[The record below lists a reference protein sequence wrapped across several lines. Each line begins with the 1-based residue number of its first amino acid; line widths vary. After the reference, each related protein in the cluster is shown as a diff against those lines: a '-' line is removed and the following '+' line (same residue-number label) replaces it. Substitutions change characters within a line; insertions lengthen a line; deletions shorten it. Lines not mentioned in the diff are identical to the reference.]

1 MTTLADILKPALRR
15 GGITTLPGTTP
26 SVDQT
31 TELIP
36 ETNRMLGSWN
46 CDGHKIFTTDINRY
60 AMTPQQTTYF
70 IGPTGDF
77 VAPRPTN
84 ITAANVVITS
94 SSPELHLPLR
104 LLSDEEWAA
113 HVITE
118 LPAPWPWSLYND
130 YNYPDSKLYL
140 YGFPTEQNDLELF
153 TWQDLKSDFTD
164 VTDAVV
170 LPPGY
175 EEALVTHL
183 ALRVCRLYPRDSQL
197 TVDQRGDLE
206 RDASKALMALKTLNT
221 QPQPMDSDIANLG
234 GRGGSNQGFTSPQV
248 RLQGGVIG

>member
-1 MTTLADILKPALRR
+1 MSTMLLDVFKAALRR

-26 SVDQT
+26 STDQT

-77 VAPRPTN
+77 VAPRPTF
-84 ITAANVVITS
+84 IYRANVVLVN
-94 SSPELHLPLR
+94 SSPELHIPLSI
-104 LLSDEEWAA
+104 LSDADWAA

-118 LPAPWPWSLYND
+118 LPASFPWSIYND
-130 YNYPDSKLYL
+130 GANPDSKLYL
-140 YGFPTEQNDLELF
+140 YGFPTETNDLELF
-153 TWQDLKSDFTD
+153 TWQDLKNDFTA
-164 VTDAVV
+164 VTDAVIF
-170 LPPGY
+170 PPGY

-183 ALRVCRLYPRDSQL
+183 ALRVCRLYPLDSRL
-197 TVDQRGDLE
+197 SVAQRGDLE
-206 RDASKALMALKTLNT
+206 RDAAKALMALKTLNT
-221 QPQPMDSDIANLG
+221 EPVPMASDIAG
-234 GRGGSNQGFTSPQV
+234 IGGSGANPF
-248 RLQGGVIG
+248 LKEEFYKFGGNL